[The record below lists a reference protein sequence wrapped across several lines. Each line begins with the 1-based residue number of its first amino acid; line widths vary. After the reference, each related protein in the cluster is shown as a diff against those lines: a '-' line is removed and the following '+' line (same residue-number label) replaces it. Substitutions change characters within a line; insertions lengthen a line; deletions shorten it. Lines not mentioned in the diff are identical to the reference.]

1 MTHILVTVFLA
12 QILVGARDTHTLVS
26 EAFRLPGYMEE
37 QGLDIEDSDTD
48 PPLDTI
54 HFLMIS
60 KYAK

>member
-1 MTHILVTVFLA
+1 MTHILGTVFLA

-26 EAFRLPGYMEE
+26 EASHLLGCMEE
-37 QGLDIEDSDTD
+37 QGLDTEDLDTD

-54 HFLMIS
+54 HSLMIS